1 MRVFEGV
8 KVADECSCSRDKVRG
23 ILGGFSAEEIE
34 DSIEDGAIKV
44 SCEFCS
50 KAYEFDPAEFAA
62 GAQVE
67 LRSPPRQFTVRDL
80 PGMSSEKAGMST
92 SNISPRAL
100 RIV

>member
-34 DSIEDGAIKV
+34 DSIEDGVIRV

-50 KAYEFDPAEFAA
+50 KAYEFDPAEFAE
-62 GAQVE
+62 QRVVNRE
-67 LRSPPRQFTVRDL
+67 
-80 PGMSSEKAGMST
+80 
-92 SNISPRAL
+92 
-100 RIV
+100 